1 MSIGRQPLCSVCA
14 KAPVAMRGVTFCFT
28 CWPSGPVTPPP
39 CLRCGSSRD
48 YYASGLCARCH
59 TQAIPTVGSCLDCY
73 AWGATRKGTQ
83 ALTRPE
89 VRPFDISK
97 NPMSGWVMV
106 SPDVL
111 DDNTL
116 NEWLERARDF
126 VSTLPPK

>member
-1 MSIGRQPLCSVCA
+1 MPYDPQL
-14 KAPVAMRGVTFCFT
+14 
-28 CWPSGPVTPPP
+28 
-39 CLRCGSSRD
+39 D
-48 YYASGLCARCH
+48 ARVEEII
-59 TQAIPTVGSCLDCY
+59 T
-73 AWGATRKGTQ
+73 AWGATRKKMFGGTCYLMDGNIVAGVSRDNLFVRLSPEEGTQ

-111 DDNTL
+111 DDETL
-116 NEWLERARDF
+116 SDWLERARDF

>member
-1 MSIGRQPLCSVCA
+1 MPYDAQL
-14 KAPVAMRGVTFCFT
+14 
-28 CWPSGPVTPPP
+28 
-39 CLRCGSSRD
+39 D
-48 YYASGLCARCH
+48 ARVEEII
-59 TQAIPTVGSCLDCY
+59 T